1 VANGKETP
9 VNDTERIQMLKEVL
23 AVNPNDVFA
32 RYGLAMEYSKMGDI
46 DTALAEYKRV
56 LEVNPEYT
64 AAYQMAGQMLASA
77 GRNDEARQML
87 ESGIACARRAGNQ
100 HAVSE
105 MQGMLEL
112 L

>member
-1 VANGKETP
+1 M
-9 VNDTERIQMLKEVL
+9 DRIAMLKEVL
-23 AVNPNDVFA
+23 AANPNDAFA
-32 RYGLAMEYSKMGDI
+32 RYGLAMEYAKTGDI

-56 LEVNPEYT
+56 IEINPEYT

-77 GRNDEARQML
+77 GRGDEARQML
-87 ESGIACARRAGNQ
+87 EGGVACARRAGNS